1 MLKRIELKK
10 KERMN
15 LVNVIQSVSNE
26 NMWKAAWS
34 HRDHMSWQKNRL
46 KEFVQHRDRKH
57 LEFNTITASIKES
70 PRDSVCVFACRPE
83 QSRYFLN
90 KMALI
95 KRHARVKSKTSTLS
109 IDDIQTYVFVFSFEV
124 LQILILSL
132 FG

>member
-1 MLKRIELKK
+1 MEGGVVTSGSHELAEKRFK
-10 KERMN
+10 KEF
-15 LVNVIQSVSNE
+15 
-26 NMWKAAWS
+26 A
-34 HRDHMSWQKNRL
+34 
-46 KEFVQHRDRKH
+46 QHRDRKH

-70 PRDSVCVFACRPE
+70 PRDSVCVFVCRPE

-109 IDDIQTYVFVFSFEV
+109 IDDIQTYVFVFTLEV